1 VWKTVLAN
9 IENIDKF
16 EDFFRNEVVF
26 RRTVPNVAT
35 MRLFSE
41 FPDEEPIT
49 LCFSMTMTASTL
61 EEWQQNRSKT
71 KWNDWEKT
79 SYWLRA
85 TWPARFHSEF
95 DINIESAIFEIY
107 RAISM
112 VNCDIFI
119 LRKNATE
126 QIKASQLV
134 DMWSTMDDS
143 YFKN

>member
-1 VWKTVLAN
+1 MAN
-9 IENIDKF
+9 IEDIDKF

-26 RRTVPNVAT
+26 KRTVPNIAT
-35 MRLFSE
+35 TRLFTE
-41 FPDEEPIT
+41 FPQEEPVT
-49 LCFSMTMTASTL
+49 LCFAMTITASTL
-61 EEWQQNRSKT
+61 EEWQQNSAKN

-85 TWPARFHSEF
+85 TWPARYHSEF
-95 DINIESAIFEIY
+95 DINIDTAIFEIY

-119 LRKNATE
+119 LKNDHSYNV
-126 QIKASQLV
+126 IASSLV
-134 DMWSTMDDS
+134 ELWSKMDDS